1 MFLMFLTTPSISSS
15 STLLQLFKSFNI
27 QAELYL
33 PERSWICLWTPAQGP
48 LFLARVCERAE
59 KSFLWTPWLLNVNSS
74 ECQMLVQ
81 IQLPS
86 ILVVWECKCCK
97 RARQQ
102 FRFPYGSRAVPLW
115 CNAETQRASARGKKN
130 WRFRKFYT
138 FPAPMTA
145 VQPILISKVRMVGEA
160 IVHIVFGDSKWT
172 SNRFRTVWER
182 LPFLYKCGKLL
193 DAPLNALLHRHTH
206 TMYEILKQ
214 NLCISGT
221 CYLQSPAS
229 SSGKAKERHP
239 PKSLCLDKISNTI

>member
-1 MFLMFLTTPSISSS
+1 MPNACANPITFNSCSLGVKM
-15 STLLQLFKSFNI
+15 LQ
-27 QAELYL
+27 
-33 PERSWICLWTPAQGP
+33 T
-48 LFLARVCERAE
+48 
-59 KSFLWTPWLLNVNSS
+59 
-74 ECQMLVQ
+74 
-81 IQLPS
+81 
-86 ILVVWECKCCK
+86 CK
-97 RARQQ
+97 ATV
-102 FRFPYGSRAVPLW
+102 SVPLW
-115 CNAETQRASARGKKN
+115 FPCGSFMVQRRNSKSIRTRQKN

-172 SNRFRTVWER
+172 WNRFRTVWER

-193 DAPLNALLHRHTH
+193 DAPLNALLHKHTH

-214 NLCISGT
+214 NPCISGT

-239 PKSLCLDKISNTI
+239 LKSWRLDKISNTIQIDPKLIPNRSSIDLKYPRNHLHSGPNFCHGHAALR